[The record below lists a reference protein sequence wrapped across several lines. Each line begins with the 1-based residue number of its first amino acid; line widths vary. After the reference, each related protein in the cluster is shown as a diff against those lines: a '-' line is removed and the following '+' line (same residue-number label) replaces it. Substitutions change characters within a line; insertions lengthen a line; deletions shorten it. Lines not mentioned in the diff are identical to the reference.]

1 MAEYDVFTRINEHY
15 AKMSKGHKA
24 IADYISEHFDQ
35 AVFMT
40 AAKLGETLGI
50 SESTVVRFA
59 AGIGYD
65 GYPKFQKA
73 LESCVQG
80 KLNGIQKMDAKYGRS
95 SQSEILT
102 SVLTADI
109 EKIQDTIDNLDPAA
123 FESAVAT
130 ILEAET
136 IYIMGLRSNEP
147 LAAFLH
153 FYLNMIR
160 GKVFLLNTTSVS
172 ETFEQM
178 IHIGPKDCFIG
189 ISFPRYSMR
198 TLKAMEFANDRN
210 AKVIA
215 ITDSIHS
222 PMNLYSSCNLLAR
235 SDMVSVVDSLVAPL
249 SVINALVVALC
260 LKCPEQVRKNLE
272 TLEETWNNYQVYL
285 NDEIDFIDDEPMAA
299 IAAAKCGHNVTLLE
313 KNEKLG
319 KKLFITGKGRCNV
332 TNGADMDVL
341 FQNVCTNEKFLYSA
355 FYSFD
360 NTQVCDLIEQAGCPL
375 KTERGDRVFPVS
387 DHSSDVIAALQ
398 RELHKYH
405 VDIHL
410 HTEVKK

>member
-24 IADYISEHFDQ
+24 IADYISEHYDQ

-102 SVLTADI
+102 SVLSADI

-222 PMNLYSSCNLLAR
+222 PMNLYSSCNLIAD
-235 SDMVSVVDSLVAPL
+235 SDMASIVDSLVAPL

-260 LKCPEQVRKNLE
+260 MKKQKEVAGTLTMLE
-272 TLEETWNNYQVYL
+272 DIWDEYQVYE
-285 NDEIDFIDDEPMAA
+285 NDEINYIDDSIKMRYGKIGDTEF
-299 IAAAKCGHNVTLLE
+299 
-313 KNEKLG
+313 NE
-319 KKLFITGKGRCNV
+319 
-332 TNGADMDVL
+332 
-341 FQNVCTNEKFLYSA
+341 
-355 FYSFD
+355 
-360 NTQVCDLIEQAGCPL
+360 
-375 KTERGDRVFPVS
+375 
-387 DHSSDVIAALQ
+387 
-398 RELHKYH
+398 
-405 VDIHL
+405 
-410 HTEVKK
+410 

>member
-1 MAEYDVFTRINEHY
+1 MQEQYDIFSRINKQY
-15 AKMSKGHKA
+15 DKMSKGHKA
-24 IADYISEHFDQ
+24 IARYISEHYDQ

-59 AGIGYD
+59 SGIGYD
-65 GYPKFQKA
+65 GYPEFQKA
-73 LESCVQG
+73 LEECVKG
-80 KLNGIQKMDAKYGRS
+80 KLSNMQKIDAKYGRS

-102 SVLTADI
+102 SVITADI
-109 EKIQDTIDNLDPAA
+109 EKLQDTIQNLDSAA
-123 FESAVAT
+123 FESAVAN
-130 ILEAET
+130 ILEADT

-160 GKVFLLNTTSVS
+160 GRVVLLNTTSVS

-178 IHIGPKDCFIG
+178 IRINEKDCFIG

-198 TLKAMEFANDRN
+198 TLKAMEFASDRN

-215 ITDSIHS
+215 ITDSVHS

-235 SDMVSVVDSLVAPL
+235 SDMVSIVDSLVAPL

-260 LKCPEQVRKNLE
+260 LRCPQEVKKNLE

-285 NDEIDFIDDEPMAA
+285 NDEINFIDDEPML
-299 IAAAKCGHNVTLLE
+299 N
-313 KNEKLG
+313 
-319 KKLFITGKGRCNV
+319 
-332 TNGADMDVL
+332 
-341 FQNVCTNEKFLYSA
+341 YS
-355 FYSFD
+355 
-360 NTQVCDLIEQAGCPL
+360 LRKE
-375 KTERGDRVFPVS
+375 
-387 DHSSDVIAALQ
+387 
-398 RELHKYH
+398 
-405 VDIHL
+405 
-410 HTEVKK
+410 

>member
-1 MAEYDVFTRINEHY
+1 MQEQYDIFSRINQQY
-15 AKMSKGHKA
+15 DKMSKGHKA
-24 IADYISEHFDQ
+24 IARYISEHYDQ

-59 AGIGYD
+59 SGIGYD
-65 GYPKFQKA
+65 GYPEFQKA
-73 LESCVQG
+73 LEECVKG
-80 KLNGIQKMDAKYGRS
+80 KLSNVQKIDAKYGRS

-102 SVLTADI
+102 SVITADI
-109 EKIQDTIDNLDPAA
+109 EKLQDTIQNLDPAA
-123 FESAVAT
+123 FESAVTT
-130 ILEAET
+130 ILEADT

-160 GKVFLLNTTSVS
+160 GRVVLLNTTSVS

-178 IHIGPKDCFIG
+178 IRINEKDCFIG

-198 TLKAMEFANDRN
+198 TLKAMEFASDRN

-215 ITDSIHS
+215 ITDSVHS

-235 SDMVSVVDSLVAPL
+235 SDMVSIVDSLVAPL

-260 LKCPEQVRKNLE
+260 LRCPQEVKKNLE

-285 NDEIDFIDDEPMAA
+285 NDEINFIDNEPML
-299 IAAAKCGHNVTLLE
+299 N
-313 KNEKLG
+313 
-319 KKLFITGKGRCNV
+319 
-332 TNGADMDVL
+332 
-341 FQNVCTNEKFLYSA
+341 YS
-355 FYSFD
+355 
-360 NTQVCDLIEQAGCPL
+360 LRKE
-375 KTERGDRVFPVS
+375 
-387 DHSSDVIAALQ
+387 
-398 RELHKYH
+398 
-405 VDIHL
+405 
-410 HTEVKK
+410 

>member
-178 IHIGPKDCFIG
+178 LKIGAEDVVIG
-189 ISFPRYSMR
+189 ISFPRYSKR
-198 TLKAMEFANDRN
+198 TVRAAEFAKSRGC
-210 AKVIA
+210 KVVS
-215 ITDSIHS
+215 ITDSDMS
-222 PMNLYSSCNLLAR
+222 PLVPVSDYVLMAQ
-235 SDMVSVVDSLVAPL
+235 SDMVSFVDSLVAPL
-249 SVINALVVALC
+249 SLINALILALSSA
-260 LKCPEQVRKNLE
+260 KNRDIARSLE
-272 TLEETWNNYQVYL
+272 TLEQVWREY
-285 NDEIDFIDDEPMAA
+285 
-299 IAAAKCGHNVTLLE
+299 
-313 KNEKLG
+313 
-319 KKLFITGKGRCNV
+319 
-332 TNGADMDVL
+332 DV
-341 FQNVCTNEKFLYSA
+341 YDS
-355 FYSFD
+355 
-360 NTQVCDLIEQAGCPL
+360 NTQEGNVYGTPL
-375 KTERGDRVFPVS
+375 P
-387 DHSSDVIAALQ
+387 
-398 RELHKYH
+398 
-405 VDIHL
+405 
-410 HTEVKK
+410 

>member
-1 MAEYDVFTRINEHY
+1 MERQHDILTRINEHY
-15 AKMSKGHKA
+15 DKMSKSHKVIANFIFGH
-24 IADYISEHFDQ
+24 YEQ

-59 AGIGYD
+59 SGIGYD

-73 LESCVQG
+73 LEECVQN
-80 KLNGIQKMDAKYGRS
+80 KLNSVQKIDAKYGKS
-95 SQSEILT
+95 SQSEILA

-109 EKIQDTIDNLDPAA
+109 EKLQDTIENLDPAA
-123 FESAVAT
+123 FETAVST
-130 ILEAET
+130 ILEVDT

-160 GKVFLLNTTSVS
+160 GNVRLLNTTSVS

-178 IHIGPKDCFIG
+178 MHISNKDCFIG

-235 SDMVSVVDSLVAPL
+235 SDMVSIVDSLVAPL

-260 LKCPEQVRKNLE
+260 LRCPQEVRQNLE
-272 TLEETWNNYQVYL
+272 MLEEVWNNYQVYL
-285 NDEIDFIDDEPMAA
+285 NDEINFIDDEPMLNYSLR
-299 IAAAKCGHNVTLLE
+299 KE
-313 KNEKLG
+313 K
-319 KKLFITGKGRCNV
+319 
-332 TNGADMDVL
+332 
-341 FQNVCTNEKFLYSA
+341 
-355 FYSFD
+355 
-360 NTQVCDLIEQAGCPL
+360 
-375 KTERGDRVFPVS
+375 
-387 DHSSDVIAALQ
+387 
-398 RELHKYH
+398 
-405 VDIHL
+405 
-410 HTEVKK
+410 